1 MNLFRHLNNCP
12 QCVDK
17 MNQTFYTRV
26 EEKMEKSISQKEK
39 KYQDFYQHLRE
50 KINRWAREDMC
61 LKKTGNWTDNFIQ
74 YLLILPDIVHLL
86 IKLLLDKEISSL
98 YKSYILISM
107 VYLISPID
115 FIPDIIPIVGFID
128 DLLVSVIILNKIINS
143 KDTKTIGKIKY
154 YWAGDEDIFAKVKE
168 IIAILNELSS
178 RIPKGLYNF
187 IKKNN

>member
-1 MNLFRHLNNCP
+1 
-12 QCVDK
+12 
-17 MNQTFYTRV
+17 
-26 EEKMEKSISQKEK
+26 MEKSISQQGEK
-39 KYQDFYQHLRE
+39 YKDFYQNLRD
-50 KINRWAREDMC
+50 KINHWAREDMC

-86 IKLLLDKEISSL
+86 IKLLLDKEISLL
-98 YKSYILISM
+98 YKSYILIAM
-107 VYLISPID
+107 VYLISPLD

-143 KDTKTIGKIKY
+143 KDTKTIDKIKY